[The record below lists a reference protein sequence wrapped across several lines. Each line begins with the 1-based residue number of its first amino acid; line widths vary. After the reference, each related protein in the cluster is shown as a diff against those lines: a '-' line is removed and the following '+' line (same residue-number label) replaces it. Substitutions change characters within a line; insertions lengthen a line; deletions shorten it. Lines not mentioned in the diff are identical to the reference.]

1 MIVIIAFHIWG
12 RRTNKAKAVAWIR
25 AIGPALEKEY
35 ASVGFENAKNSGPSA
50 DEVQAQ
56 GLAKAMAESQGAA
69 KDEELMKERSAMEYV
84 TYATGRQN
92 VAFTDGKLML
102 YKRYNPAT
110 LVVEAALGFL
120 FESMPAPRENMLL
133 TTYPFD
139 GRERDLVPAR
149 SQEQKDAIE
158 TTARGKGSVYDGFVW
173 AVVHKE
179 SMKGLRDERYDL
191 SLTSTREHAKL
202 PAWCV
207 VMSESAEVT
216 EALLTGELAKA
227 LEQAGDGFEFLIVSD
242 MPLEKPQT

>member
-1 MIVIIAFHIWG
+1 MGFG
-12 RRTNKAKAVAWIR
+12 GGK
-25 AIGPALEKEY
+25 KE
-35 ASVGFENAKNSGPSA
+35 GPSA

-56 GLAKAMAESQGAA
+56 GLAKALVESEGGGGA
-69 KDEELMKERSAMEYV
+69 KDEGFMKERSAMEFA

-102 YKRYNPAT
+102 FKRYNPAT

-120 FESMPAPRENMLL
+120 FESMPAPKENMQL

-139 GRERDLVPAR
+139 GRERDLVPAK
-149 SQEQKDAIE
+149 SHEQKDAIE
-158 TTARGKGSVYDGFVW
+158 ATARGKGSVYDGFVW

-216 EALLTGELAKA
+216 EALLTDELAKA
-227 LEQAGDGFEFLIVSD
+227 LEQAGDGFEYLIVSD